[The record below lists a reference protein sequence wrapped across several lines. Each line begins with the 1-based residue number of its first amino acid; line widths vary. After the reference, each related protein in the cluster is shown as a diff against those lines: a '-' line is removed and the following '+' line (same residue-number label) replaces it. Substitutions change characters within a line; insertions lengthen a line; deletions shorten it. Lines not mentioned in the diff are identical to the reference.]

1 MTLNWAVNGSNK
13 CKLGT
18 LTAGGTVST
27 NGVGG
32 TVQYHWVENDGTGA
46 RVINEPS
53 INVAAG
59 DTSAH
64 ALAQDNW
71 IPQASGTE
79 QLVVTAPSV
88 KAPATQTIT
97 LSYVCR

>member
-1 MTLNWAVNGSNK
+1 MVANWLVNGSNK

-18 LTAGGTVST
+18 LTASGTVTS

-46 RVINEPS
+46 RVINEAP
-53 INVAAG
+53 ILIAAG
-59 DTSAH
+59 DKSAH
-64 ALAQDNW
+64 NLVQDNW

-79 QLVVTAPSV
+79 QLVVTAPGVQS
-88 KAPATQTIT
+88 PATQTIT
-97 LSYVCR
+97 QSYICR

>member
-1 MTLNWAVNGSNK
+1 MTLNWAVNSSNK

-18 LTAGGTVST
+18 LTASGTVKT

-46 RVINEPS
+46 RTVNEAPIVI
-53 INVAAG
+53 AAG
-59 DTSAH
+59 DTSTH
-64 ALAQDNW
+64 NLVQDQW

-79 QLVVTAPSV
+79 QLVISAPGVQS
-88 KAPATQTIT
+88 PAVQTIT
-97 LSYVCR
+97 QSYVCR